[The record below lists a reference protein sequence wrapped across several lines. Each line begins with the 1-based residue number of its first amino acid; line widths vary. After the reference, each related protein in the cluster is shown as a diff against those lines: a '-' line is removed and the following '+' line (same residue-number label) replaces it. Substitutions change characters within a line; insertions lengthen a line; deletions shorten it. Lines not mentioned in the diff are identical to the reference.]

1 MSNVKVL
8 VVLLFLVAGS
18 FVANAQGK
26 SKVGVINIGELLK
39 IMPEY
44 DSVMVAYQ
52 NKYDQM
58 QKDLQQLY
66 AEFEQKKTAFTN
78 DQDNLT
84 EMMRGIRAQELDDL
98 QKRIQAFQEGAQVE
112 LNKFVEEKQA
122 PILEKIR
129 KAIKEVAKENGFT
142 HVLNNSQDQVL
153 YFEESF
159 DVLPLVKKKLKLKDK
174 PIPSGK

>member
-1 MSNVKVL
+1 MRKIKIL
-8 VVLLFLVAGS
+8 VVLLLMGVGTFTAS
-18 FVANAQGK
+18 AQGK
-26 SKVGVINIGELLK
+26 SKVGVINVGELLK

-52 NKYDQM
+52 SKYDQM

-98 QKRIQAFQEGAQVE
+98 QKRIQAFQDGAQTE

-122 PILEKIR
+122 PILAKI
-129 KAIKEVAKENGFT
+129 KTAIKTVAKENGFT

-153 YFEESF
+153 YFDETF
-159 DVLPLVKKKLKLKDK
+159 DILPLVKKKLNLKDR

>member
-1 MSNVKVL
+1 MNKVKILIVL
-8 VVLLFLVAGS
+8 FFVVASTFTVS
-18 FVANAQGK
+18 AQNK

-52 NKYDQM
+52 SKYDQM

-66 AEFEQKKTAFTN
+66 AEFEQKKNAFTT

-129 KAIKEVAKENGFT
+129 NSIKEVAKENGFT

-153 YFEESF
+153 YFEETY
-159 DVLPLVKKKLKLKDK
+159 DVLPLVKKKVGLQDRAS
-174 PIPSGK
+174 PTGK

>member
-1 MSNVKVL
+1 MSKVKVL
-8 VVLLFLVAGS
+8 VVLLFMVAGAFS
-18 FVANAQGK
+18 ASAQGK

-66 AEFEQKKTAFTN
+66 AEFEQKKNAFTT

-98 QKRIQAFQEGAQVE
+98 QKRIQAFQEGAQTE

-122 PILEKIR
+122 PILDKIR
-129 KAIKEVAKENGFT
+129 KAIKEVAKEEGFS

-153 YFEESF
+153 YYDDAY
-159 DVLPLVKKKLKLKDK
+159 DVLPLVKEKLKLKDR
-174 PIPSGK
+174 PIPTGK